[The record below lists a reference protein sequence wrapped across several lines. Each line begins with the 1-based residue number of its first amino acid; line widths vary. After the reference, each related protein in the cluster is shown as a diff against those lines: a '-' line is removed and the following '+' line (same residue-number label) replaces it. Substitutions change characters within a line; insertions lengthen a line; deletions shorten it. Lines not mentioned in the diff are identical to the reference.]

1 MIFKLVLFVTVYC
14 VHEISGHGY
23 MLNPPG
29 RSSMWRFHP
38 TATPNYQDNQIFCGG
53 AYVQNE
59 LNDGNCG
66 VCGDAYTDPHPQE
79 NENTGKYGQGII
91 AATYEAG
98 SVIDVQIQLTAN
110 HLGNFTYSLCQL
122 EDPNAPEPGED
133 CFQDLLL
140 EDGSANYRVE
150 EKDYIIYNKVQL
162 PEFKCERCVLR
173 WTYKTGN
180 SWGICEDGE
189 SRPGCGPQEHFR
201 SCADIAI
208 VEK

>member
-122 EDPNAPEPGED
+122 EDPNAPEPGEF
-133 CFQDLLL
+133 CFEDLLL
-140 EDGSANYRVE
+140 EDGSANYRVAE
-150 EKDYIIYNKVQL
+150 EDEVVYNRVRL
-162 PEFKCERCVLR
+162 PGFQCPRCVLR
-173 WTYKTGN
+173 WTYKAGN
-180 SWGICEDGE
+180 NFGQCDDGQW
-189 SRPGCGPQEHFR
+189 RRACGPQEHFR
-201 SCADIAI
+201 SCSDISI
-208 VEK
+208 V